1 MGRMPV
7 FRWVV
12 VLGLLLVTVSFGV
25 WWATPGFPELKQ
37 VDLTVLREEPDGTC
51 EVRWSD
57 PFASGTREGS
67 YLCDP
72 ERDPVLKAPAYRPG
86 TDLGWDTGFV
96 VAEGP
101 DRGELYS
108 LEQDDGSRATVVS
121 DVLVTAGVLLTLV
134 GAMGGTVR
142 SATRTSG
149 VRAGVLHR
157 TERGVLRRAERLRE
171 AAEQVSGDHERAV
184 RAVRDAWEPLHREA
198 VRERLGRMPAVPSR
212 WAAGLRR
219 LPAGAWER
227 SGLRSVRD
235 VLDAGAWGVAH
246 SAQVGRRTAEKVW
259 NAARRTADEVDADTA
274 VRLDPDPLDPGT
286 AALLN
291 ALRVLVEAGPEARDA
306 AREGA
311 RLAGELDRLLAEAAP
326 AAGRRQL
333 LDAAPEVRRRAPEAV
348 AELRGL
354 LDAAGRARTAERFA
368 QASVDL
374 LRGAD
379 GDPAALAA
387 RVGFAS
393 RPAAYYGLLAELVG
407 SAPPAPAAP
416 PVSGRPWGRARV
428 TSVPGGPGVS
438 AGGRTTGST
447 AGGPGP

>member
-12 VLGLLLVTVSFGV
+12 VLGLLLITVSFGV
-25 WWATPGFPELKQ
+25 WWTTPGFPELKQ

-86 TDLGWDTGFV
+86 TDLGRDSGFV

-134 GAMGGTVR
+134 GAMGGTIR
-142 SATRTSG
+142 SATRASG
-149 VRAGVLHR
+149 LRAGVLHRTERGVLRR

-171 AAEQVSGDHERAV
+171 AAGRVSGDHERAV

-212 WAAGLRR
+212 WGAGLRR
-219 LPAGAWER
+219 LPADTWER

-246 SAQVGRRTAEKVW
+246 SAQVGRRT
-259 NAARRTADEVDADTA
+259 RR
-274 VRLDPDPLDPGT
+274 RCGT
-286 AALLN
+286 
-291 ALRVLVEAGPEARDA
+291 RP
-306 AREGA
+306 GA
-311 RLAGELDRLLAEAAP
+311 RPTRWTP
-326 AAGRRQL
+326 TRRC
-333 LDAAPEVRRRAPEAV
+333 AWTRIRSA
-348 AELRGL
+348 RG
-354 LDAAGRARTAERFA
+354 
-368 QASVDL
+368 
-374 LRGAD
+374 
-379 GDPAALAA
+379 P
-387 RVGFAS
+387 
-393 RPAAYYGLLAELVG
+393 RPC
-407 SAPPAPAAP
+407 
-416 PVSGRPWGRARV
+416 
-428 TSVPGGPGVS
+428 
-438 AGGRTTGST
+438 
-447 AGGPGP
+447 

>member
-1 MGRMPV
+1 
-7 FRWVV
+7 
-12 VLGLLLVTVSFGV
+12 
-25 WWATPGFPELKQ
+25 
-37 VDLTVLREEPDGTC
+37 
-51 EVRWSD
+51 
-57 PFASGTREGS
+57 
-67 YLCDP
+67 
-72 ERDPVLKAPAYRPG
+72 
-86 TDLGWDTGFV
+86 
-96 VAEGP
+96 
-101 DRGELYS
+101 
-108 LEQDDGSRATVVS
+108 
-121 DVLVTAGVLLTLV
+121 
-134 GAMGGTVR
+134 
-142 SATRTSG
+142 
-149 VRAGVLHR
+149 
-157 TERGVLRRAERLRE
+157 
-171 AAEQVSGDHERAV
+171 
-184 RAVRDAWEPLHREA
+184 
-198 VRERLGRMPAVPSR
+198 PAVPSR

-379 GDPAALAA
+379 GGPEALAA

-393 RPAAYYGLLAELVG
+393 RPAAYYGLLAELLG
-407 SAPPAPAAP
+407 SAAP
-416 PVSGRPWGRARV
+416 PPRPGRRPTPAAGPDPRAPPRR
-428 TSVPGGPGVS
+428 P
-438 AGGRTTGST
+438 GRTPGLRA
-447 AGGPGP
+447 AGGPGTGDVRARRAGGQRRREDDRIDSRWAGTMTQVMTARAASAQRVGSM

>member
-1 MGRMPV
+1 
-7 FRWVV
+7 
-12 VLGLLLVTVSFGV
+12 
-25 WWATPGFPELKQ
+25 
-37 VDLTVLREEPDGTC
+37 
-51 EVRWSD
+51 
-57 PFASGTREGS
+57 
-67 YLCDP
+67 
-72 ERDPVLKAPAYRPG
+72 
-86 TDLGWDTGFV
+86 
-96 VAEGP
+96 
-101 DRGELYS
+101 
-108 LEQDDGSRATVVS
+108 
-121 DVLVTAGVLLTLV
+121 
-134 GAMGGTVR
+134 
-142 SATRTSG
+142 
-149 VRAGVLHR
+149 
-157 TERGVLRRAERLRE
+157 
-171 AAEQVSGDHERAV
+171 
-184 RAVRDAWEPLHREA
+184 WEPLHREA

-219 LPAGAWER
+219 LPADAWER

-326 AAGRRQL
+326 AAGRRQ
-333 LDAAPEVRRRAPEAV
+333 P
-348 AELRGL
+348 

-379 GDPAALAA
+379 GGPAALAA

>member
-1 MGRMPV
+1 
-7 FRWVV
+7 
-12 VLGLLLVTVSFGV
+12 
-25 WWATPGFPELKQ
+25 
-37 VDLTVLREEPDGTC
+37 
-51 EVRWSD
+51 
-57 PFASGTREGS
+57 
-67 YLCDP
+67 
-72 ERDPVLKAPAYRPG
+72 
-86 TDLGWDTGFV
+86 
-96 VAEGP
+96 
-101 DRGELYS
+101 
-108 LEQDDGSRATVVS
+108 
-121 DVLVTAGVLLTLV
+121 
-134 GAMGGTVR
+134 MGGTVR

-326 AAGRRQL
+326 
-333 LDAAPEVRRRAPEAV
+333 
-348 AELRGL
+348 
-354 LDAAGRARTAERFA
+354 
-368 QASVDL
+368 
-374 LRGAD
+374 
-379 GDPAALAA
+379 
-387 RVGFAS
+387 
-393 RPAAYYGLLAELVG
+393 
-407 SAPPAPAAP
+407 PPAGGSCWTRP
-416 PVSGRPWGRARV
+416 PRC
-428 TSVPGGPGVS
+428 
-438 AGGRTTGST
+438 
-447 AGGPGP
+447 AGGPRRPWRSCAACWTRPDGRAPPSGSRRRRSTC